1 MDGMLCHDLV
11 AKRWINPDIQAS
23 PNPSNKRHLPPAERR
38 WPSSVSPFSNSDPG
52 CPPVAVGDSVVAW
65 ERSVL
70 RAFAWTVAC
79 RLSSPVPSF
88 VELAR
93 EISDR
98 AGNWFRVQNERRTV
112 VPRLRC
118 FSKRAVSPQAA
129 PTSIVERA

>member
-23 PNPSNKRHLPPAERR
+23 PNPSNKRHLPPAEALAGHRQSIFLFTL
-38 WPSSVSPFSNSDPG
+38 PPPG
-52 CPPVAVGDSVVAW
+52 PPPLVAVGDSVVAW

-88 VELAR
+88 VELAG

-98 AGNWFRVQNERRTV
+98 AGNWLQ
-112 VPRLRC
+112 
-118 FSKRAVSPQAA
+118 SAKRQKHHRPPPVLLLW
-129 PTSIVERA
+129 